1 MAEFFPKFEAI
12 WKIIWDFLYSTVL
25 AGLKPK
31 KADEE

>member
-1 MAEFFPKFEAI
+1 MAEFFKQFEAI